1 MKLKTSH
8 LIVPSLLALM
18 LGVTACSKQ
27 DAPAPAA
34 TAAKRPVS
42 TEIIAAEAK
51 GFTVGAVMSANTAY
65 VFFDPQC
72 PHCGHLWQTALPL
85 HNKLKFV
92 WIPVSILG
100 QASAPQGAAL
110 LTAANPAQAMTDHE
124 KSLLDRQGGIS
135 APANPPAEVMEAI
148 RKNTQLLNEFGADS
162 VPYIV
167 VKNARTGQLDTRSGA
182 METDALAQF
191 VGVAP

>member
-1 MKLKTSH
+1 MLFRSRLRQLAGRDRLPETS
-8 LIVPSLLALM
+8 
-18 LGVTACSKQ
+18 
-27 DAPAPAA
+27 PAVLPAA
-34 TAAKRPVS
+34 ADWFRQFPDRH
-42 TEIIAAEAK
+42 AAEE
-51 GFTVGAVMSANTAY
+51 
-65 VFFDPQC
+65 
-72 PHCGHLWQTALPL
+72 
-85 HNKLKFV
+85 
-92 WIPVSILG
+92 I
-100 QASAPQGAAL
+100 AL

-135 APANPPAEVMEAI
+135 APANPPAQVMEAI

-182 METDALAQF
+182 LETDALAQF